1 VKATSPGAG
10 LDRHAV
16 ERSEIYARLSR
27 RGARQ
32 MPPLATSVTDDE
44 ALAVLRRWIA
54 EL

>member
-1 VKATSPGAG
+1 
-10 LDRHAV
+10 
-16 ERSEIYARLSR
+16 
-27 RGARQ
+27 